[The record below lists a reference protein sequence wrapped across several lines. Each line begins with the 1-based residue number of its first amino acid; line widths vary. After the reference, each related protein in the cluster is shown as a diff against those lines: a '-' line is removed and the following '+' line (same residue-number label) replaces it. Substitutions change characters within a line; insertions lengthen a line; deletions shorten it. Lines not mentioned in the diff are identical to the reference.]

1 MCTVTSSLTI
11 IFDPPYY
18 KGIFEVSKAKS
29 YAVAEINLGTS
40 EPKLPL
46 IQNFIL
52 ENWSK
57 IHFFTK
63 ELENKIEKNKINPK
77 RLQCVAKKQIN
88 QGVGTGA
95 QVALKEQLNER
106 KMKRKSSNTAHN
118 EVLKQR
124 KFAIKQE
131 KKKAKHRGH

>member
-46 IQNFIL
+46 IQKFI
-52 ENWSK
+52 
-57 IHFFTK
+57 FFTK

-77 RLQCVAKKQIN
+77 RLQRVAKKQIN

-124 KFAIKQE
+124 KFEIKQE

>member
-1 MCTVTSSLTI
+1 MVKNS
-11 IFDPPYY
+11 
-18 KGIFEVSKAKS
+18 
-29 YAVAEINLGTS
+29 
-40 EPKLPL
+40 
-46 IQNFIL
+46 
-52 ENWSK
+52 
-57 IHFFTK
+57 FFTK

-124 KFAIKQE
+124 KFEIKQE